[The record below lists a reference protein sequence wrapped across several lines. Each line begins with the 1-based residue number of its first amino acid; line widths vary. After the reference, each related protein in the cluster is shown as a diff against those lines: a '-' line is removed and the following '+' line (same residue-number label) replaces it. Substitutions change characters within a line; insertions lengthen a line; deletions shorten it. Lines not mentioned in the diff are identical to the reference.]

1 MRCGRW
7 QSFGAGSPVC
17 DHGRRHGCHGRHPP
31 ARQSHCA
38 LQHSGL
44 SGRDNSQ
51 KRLNSG
57 GLDRF
62 AQASYARNNK
72 QPCERI
78 SVMRVRR
85 RRAPASA
92 KKVRPA
98 PGEEFVAPKQI
109 NGLGRR
115 LSRFHGFSTDH
126 GREIKSRSTSL
137 LCTQEQTLR
146 QGCGRCVKGHFRT
159 KCTAAKIASFDH
171 GGGGDQSVTG
181 GDCI

>member
-1 MRCGRW
+1 
-7 QSFGAGSPVC
+7 
-17 DHGRRHGCHGRHPP
+17 
-31 ARQSHCA
+31 
-38 LQHSGL
+38 
-44 SGRDNSQ
+44 
-51 KRLNSG
+51 
-57 GLDRF
+57 
-62 AQASYARNNK
+62 
-72 QPCERI
+72 
-78 SVMRVRR
+78 MRVRR

-126 GREIKSRSTSL
+126 GREIKSR
-137 LCTQEQTLR
+137 
-146 QGCGRCVKGHFRT
+146 FRT

-171 GGGGDQSVTG
+171 VGGGDQIVTG